1 MSEQKN
7 PLRSKAEKIAADNA
21 AKTPHRDN
29 LSPEETASLLHELQV
44 HQIELEIQNEELRT
58 IQQKLQAEQ
67 ERYEDL
73 YDLAPVGYVTLSK
86 EGLILEANLRAASL
100 FGVTRNHLI
109 GRPLT
114 QFIWKEDQD
123 NYYMCR
129 RKEHP
134 SSETQSCTLRIVRN
148 EGEVFWAQLVIM
160 SNQDHQ
166 YRAVLYDVTED
177 KKQKEIIA
185 IAQREWTDAF
195 DGIEDG
201 VMLHDRDY
209 NLIRVN
215 KAYKDLS
222 GAQKFKDIIG
232 KPYYQVFPKLDAP
245 MHTCEESFRSG
256 KGEEEQFAL
265 EDGRIFKSRTYPVYD
280 NEGEYSFSIHIF
292 ENITEEIKSKQ
303 LLHES
308 EEKFRT
314 ITTTAQDAILIM
326 NDEGLITYWNEA
338 AENIFGY
345 TKEEAIG
352 NALHPLLAPERF
364 HEAHH
369 KGFSHFIHTGEGP
382 AIGKTLE
389 LRALKKDGTEFPIEL
404 SLSANM
410 REGKWEAIG
419 IIRDISQR
427 KKDEAG
433 LKMFRALIDHSS
445 DAIEVLDPA
454 TFQYIDVNET
464 ACRALGYTRDELLSM
479 NVREIDLEISDLQLQ
494 QLTEVLN
501 DKGSS
506 IFESAHRRKDGST
519 FPVEISISS
528 VKSDKEYNV
537 SVVRDITE
545 RKQAEA
551 SLYRSNRALKTLSAG
566 NMALVC
572 SQSENELLKS
582 VTDVIVKEGGYS
594 LAVVDY
600 ALDNPEKTITPM
612 TWSGLEKEHNWI
624 KELSWSETA
633 ANQMPVSKAIRSAT
647 TQVTRNIAAENE
659 YILWRDA
666 AIANGYAASIAL
678 PLMDGDKVFGAL
690 NIYSSEAN
698 AFKEEEEEEE
708 VRLLEELANDLSYGI
723 ISLRKR
729 IEHDQHTAILRQSM
743 EQSIETI
750 AATVEARDPYTAGH
764 QNRVS
769 VLATAIARKMNLSD
783 TQVQGIHFASII
795 HDLGK
800 IHVPAEI
807 LSKPGKLTPIEFML
821 IQSHPQEGYDIL
833 KDVQFP
839 WPIADII
846 LQHHEK
852 IDGSGYPQGLKGDQI
867 LLEAKIICVADIVEA
882 MSSHRP
888 YRAALGVEAALN
900 EIKQGRGTLYD
911 AAVADACVEL
921 FEEKQFDFV

>member
-1 MSEQKN
+1 MSREKSSLREQ
-7 PLRSKAEKIAADNA
+7 AEKIAIANA
-21 AKTPHRDN
+21 AKTPHHHN

-44 HQIELEIQNEELRT
+44 HQIELELQNEELRT
-58 IQQKLQAEQ
+58 IQQKLQAQQ
-67 ERYEDL
+67 ERYVDL
-73 YDLAPVGYVTLSK
+73 YDLAPVGYITLSK
-86 EGLILEANLRAASL
+86 EGLVLEANLRVASL
-100 FGVTRNHLI
+100 FGVSRNHLI
-109 GRPLT
+109 GYPLT
-114 QFIWKEDQD
+114 RFIWKDDQD
-123 NYYMCR
+123 SYYHCR
-129 RKEHP
+129 LKEVLP
-134 SSETQSCTLRIVRN
+134 SEQQMCTLRMIRAD
-148 EGEVFWAQLVIM
+148 GTVFWAQLIIM
-160 SNQDHQ
+160 QHQ
-166 YRAVLYDVTED
+166 NGIYRSVLYDVTAD
-177 KKQKEIIA
+177 KKLKEIIA

-201 VMLHDRDY
+201 VMLHDREY

-215 KAYKDLS
+215 KAYKELS

-245 MHTCEESFRSG
+245 MHTCEKSFRSG

-280 NEGEYSFSIHIF
+280 DEGEYSFSIHIF

-326 NDEGLITYWNEA
+326 NDEGLIAYWNEA

-345 TKEEAIG
+345 TKEETVG
-352 NALHPLLAPERF
+352 KALHPLLAPERF

-382 AIGKTLE
+382 AIGKTME
-389 LRALKKDGTEFPIEL
+389 LTALKKDGTEFPIEL

-427 KKDEAG
+427 KKAEEEIN
-433 LKMFRALIDHSS
+433 RA
-445 DAIEVLDPA
+445 
-454 TFQYIDVNET
+454 
-464 ACRALGYTRDELLSM
+464 
-479 NVREIDLEISDLQLQ
+479 
-494 QLTEVLN
+494 
-501 DKGSS
+501 
-506 IFESAHRRKDGST
+506 
-519 FPVEISISS
+519 
-528 VKSDKEYNV
+528 
-537 SVVRDITE
+537 
-545 RKQAEA
+545 
-551 SLYRSNRALKTLSAG
+551 NRALKTLSAG
-566 NMALVC
+566 NMALVQA
-572 SQSENELLKS
+572 QSEENLLKR
-582 VTDVIVKEGGYS
+582 VVEVIVKEGGYS

-600 ALDNPEKTITPM
+600 AQDDPEKTIIPM
-612 TWSGLEKEHNWI
+612 AWSGSEDEHHWIEK
-624 KELSWSETA
+624 LSWNATA
-633 ANQMPVSKAIRSAT
+633 ANQMPLSKAIRSAKT
-647 TQVTRNIAAENE
+647 HITRNITAESE
-659 YILWRDA
+659 YPLWRDA
-666 AIANGYAASIAL
+666 ALARGYTASIAL
-678 PLMDGDKVFGAL
+678 PLMEGDTVFGAL
-690 NIYSSEAN
+690 NIYASEAN
-698 AFKEEEEEEE
+698 AFAEEEEE
-708 VRLLEELANDLSYGI
+708 VILLEELANDLAYGI
-723 ISLRKR
+723 IAHRKR
-729 IEHDQHTAILRQSM
+729 VAHDQHTAILRQSM

-769 VLATAIARKMNLSD
+769 VLATAIARKMNLND

-921 FEEKQFDFV
+921 FEKKEFYF